1 MGRPDDEDRVTR
13 LHLIELVGP
22 LVDDGGSF
30 ARTLHDV
37 LAESGLPLRA
47 GASDLTEGSVPEHAI
62 ATVLGGHGRD
72 DDQATVERLAG
83 EVRRRWARL
92 AESRDC
98 RPADGAGAWVARR
111 LAAGGTIGVVS
122 NLPGFLVATLLERVG
137 LPALTVAE
145 GSRGLPHPDAIV
157 AMVAAMA
164 VPTEGV
170 TVVARS
176 PAVLLAATQAGV
188 AEMVLLG
195 PGSARWMELVPIA
208 ARYTALRDL
217 PDPG

>member
-1 MGRPDDEDRVTR
+1 MGRSHRADQMRR
-13 LHLIELVGP
+13 LHLLELVGP
-22 LVDDGGSF
+22 LVDDGGRF

-72 DDQATVERLAG
+72 DDPATIERLAG
-83 EVRRRWARL
+83 EVRRRWTRL
-92 AESRDC
+92 TEGREC
-98 RPADGAGAWVARR
+98 RAAAGAADWVARR
-111 LAAGGTIGVVS
+111 LAAGGDVCVVS
-122 NLPGFLVATLLERVG
+122 NLPGARVPAMLERMG
-137 LPALTVAE
+137 LPALAVAE
-145 GSRGLPHPDAIV
+145 GRRGLPHPDAIE
-157 AMVAAMA
+157 AIVAAMA
-164 VPTEGV
+164 VRKEDV

-195 PGSARWMELVPIA
+195 SGSARWMELVPVT
-208 ARYTALRDL
+208 ARYTALGDL
-217 PDPG
+217 PDPD